1 MKIAGR
7 PLVVAYHNRRLILME
22 TFADCTEVRTRAE
35 YCGRVWKY
43 SALVYE
49 RSGVWYA
56 LVSSE
61 LENNVPTERKTF
73 EAEAFLTAQNAFK
86 WAIGFI
92 STAQGTQGR

>member
-1 MKIAGR
+1 MKIEGR
-7 PLVVAYHNRRLILME
+7 PLVVAYHNARLILME
-22 TFADCTEVRTRAE
+22 TFDDCTEVRTWAE
-35 YCGRVWKY
+35 YCGRVWKH

-49 RSGVWYA
+49 RGGVWYA

-61 LENNVPTERKTF
+61 LDEANPTERRTF

-86 WAIGFI
+86 WAIRFI